1 MFEMML
7 AGGKLPVPQGNI
19 QKFEA
24 GAAGIVALSNTG
36 RLYSIGDQYFSGT
49 GATTTTWGLLA
60 SGVED
65 FWVGFR
71 GLLVKMGDG
80 RWMFM
85 GQNFM
90 FPTALGSVITSLV
103 DVSAYMTYTAGLT
116 IKEVSMGATSIAVV
130 FTNGQYAMCG
140 QNGFG
145 GLGQGNTITV
155 RQLTMRTDFT
165 NVKKIVFDWGGID
178 TSYMLLNTGAVYVAG
193 NSDFGQAGVTS
204 NAVTTWTLQ
213 AAVTTVIDIVG
224 GNSGWFRVVET
235 ASAYVL
241 YIQGRQ
247 FDGSLGTGSTSGV
260 NYTSPTAVAPNITD
274 KSNGPPNVQVGLY
287 SARYLH
293 PTGRVYYTGTS
304 SGQLQGDGVIGQT
317 IKYSFTA
324 LGTQVLDGEYHATSG
339 AYKAAYLLINGTLY
353 GTGQDTT
360 TGLLPG
366 LGTTRVYTFVPLDT
380 TAVI

>member
-7 AGGKLPVPQGNI
+7 AGGKLPAPQGNI
-19 QKFEA
+19 KKFEA

-49 GATTTTWGLLA
+49 GGTTTTWGLLA

-116 IKEVSMGATSIAVV
+116 IKEVSIGSTSIAVV

-145 GLGQGNTITV
+145 GLGQGNSTTV

-165 NVKKIVFDWGGID
+165 NVKKIAFDWGSID

-193 NSDFGQAGVTS
+193 NSDFGQAGVTTT
-204 NAVTTWTLQ
+204 VLTWTLQ
-213 AAVTTVIDIVG
+213 AAVTTVIDIVPSS
-224 GNSGWFRVVET
+224 SGWFRVVET

-241 YIQGRQ
+241 YAQGRQ
-247 FDGSLGTGSTSGV
+247 FDGSLGTGATGGV
-260 NYTSPTAVAPNITD
+260 NYTTPTAVAPNITD
-274 KSNGPPNVQVGLY
+274 KSKGQPKVWIGLY

-293 PTGRVYYTGTS
+293 PTNRVYYTGSS
-304 SGQLQGDGVIGQT
+304 SGSLQGDGSTSQT
-317 IKYSFTA
+317 TKYSFTA
-324 LGTQVLDGEYHATSG
+324 LGTQVLNGEFHAIRAS
-339 AYKAAYLLINGTLY
+339 YKAAYLLINGTLY
-353 GTGQDTT
+353 GTGQDTS

-380 TAVI
+380 TAVV

>member
-7 AGGKLPVPQGNI
+7 AGGKPPVPTGNI
-19 QKFEA
+19 KKFDA
-24 GAAGIVALSNTG
+24 GDAGIVALSNSG
-36 RLYSIGDQYFSGT
+36 NLYTIGDQYFSGT
-49 GATTTTWGLLA
+49 GATTTAWRLLSA
-60 SGVED
+60 GVED

-71 GLLVKMGDG
+71 AVLFKMVDG

-90 FPTALGSVITSLV
+90 FPTALGAILTTPT

-116 IKEVSMGATSIAVV
+116 IKEVSIGFASIAVV

-140 QNGFG
+140 RNGSG
-145 GLGQGNTITV
+145 GLGQGNSTTV

-165 NVKKIVFDWGGID
+165 NVKKITFDWNAID

-204 NAVTTWTLQ
+204 SAVLTWTLQ
-213 AAVTTVIDIVG
+213 AAVNTVIDIVAG
-224 GNSGWFRVVET
+224 SNGWFRVVET
-235 ASAYVL
+235 ASVYAL

-247 FDGSLGTGSTSGV
+247 FDGSLGTGATGGV
-260 NYTSPTAVAPNITD
+260 NYSNPTAVSPNITD
-274 KSNGPPNVQVGLY
+274 KSKGPPNLQIGLY

-293 PTGRVYYTGTS
+293 PTGRVYYTGTN
-304 SGQLQGDGVIGQT
+304 SGQLQGDGVISQA
-317 IKYSFTA
+317 IKYSFAA
-324 LGTQVLDGEYHATSG
+324 LGTQVLDGQYHAVRGS
-339 AYKAAYLLINGTLY
+339 YKAAYLLINGTLY
-353 GTGQDTT
+353 GTGQDTS

-380 TAVI
+380 TAVV